1 MITVY
6 VLMALFFTTK
16 GFQWEALAVSEVKE
30 VCEELATPEL
40 LGDPEHSPR
49 FSKGT
54 AYVWKCLPVKMENPE
69 RIPSLR
75 HAHQQLDKELNV
87 PFKIGKPHPAF
98 GGGVV
103 TDILR
108 RRPPQPQR

>member
-1 MITVY
+1 MITLY

-16 GFQWEALAVSEVKE
+16 GFQWDAVAVDQTQEG
-30 VCEELATPEL
+30 CEMRATPEL

-54 AYVWKCLPVKMENPE
+54 AYKWKCLPVKVVNPE
-69 RIPSLR
+69 RIPNLR
-75 HAHQQLDKELNV
+75 HAHEQLDKELNV
-87 PFKIGKPHPAF
+87 PFEIGKPHPAF

-108 RRPPQPQR
+108 GGPPQPQR